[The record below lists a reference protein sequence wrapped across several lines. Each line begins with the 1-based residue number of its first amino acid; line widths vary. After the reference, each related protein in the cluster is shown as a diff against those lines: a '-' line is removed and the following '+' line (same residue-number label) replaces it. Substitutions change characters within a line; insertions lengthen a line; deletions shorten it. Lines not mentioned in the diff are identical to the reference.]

1 MNTKETLSLDDVETT
16 TDVTTADTIE
26 KVRDDGKY

>member
-1 MNTKETLSLDDVETT
+1 MNTKEILSLDDVETT
-16 TDVTTADTIE
+16 TDFTTADTIE